1 MTWFS
6 VLPEAASSLAPSVDV
21 LLLTLTGITSLVALC
36 IVVVLTVFTVKY
48 RHASH
53 ADRSRAPPEQ
63 MRRTNRRIELTW
75 MFLPLAIFIA
85 IFAWAAD
92 LYLDHYAVPADAVPV
107 FVVAKQWMWRLQ
119 HSDGRREIN
128 ELHVARGR
136 AVKLIMTSEDVIHS
150 FFVPAFRVKQDVLPG
165 RYTTLWFTATKDGEF
180 HLFCAEYC
188 GTDHARMGGR
198 IVVLEP
204 AEYARWLNTAAPALS
219 MAERGAQLF
228 RQLGCSGCHGA
239 AATVAA
245 PKLEGLY
252 GKPVPLEGGGTVIAD
267 ERYLRDSILLPRKEV
282 AAGYAPI
289 MPSFAGAISED
300 QLLDLIAYITSL
312 ANQEQRQR

>member
-1 MTWFS
+1 
-6 VLPEAASSLAPSVDV
+6 
-21 LLLTLTGITSLVALC
+21 
-36 IVVVLTVFTVKY
+36 
-48 RHASH
+48 
-53 ADRSRAPPEQ
+53 
-63 MRRTNRRIELTW
+63 
-75 MFLPLAIFIA
+75 
-85 IFAWAAD
+85 
-92 LYLDHYAVPADAVPV
+92 V

-119 HSDGRREIN
+119 HPDGRREIN

-204 AEYARWLNTAAPALS
+204 AEYARWLNAATPARS

-228 RQLGCSGCHGA
+228 RQLGCSGCHAA

-282 AAGYAPI
+282 VAGYAPI
-289 MPSFAGAISED
+289 MPSFAGAVSED
-300 QLLDLIAYITSL
+300 QLLDLIAYIKSL

>member
-1 MTWFS
+1 
-6 VLPEAASSLAPSVDV
+6 
-21 LLLTLTGITSLVALC
+21 
-36 IVVVLTVFTVKY
+36 
-48 RHASH
+48 
-53 ADRSRAPPEQ
+53 
-63 MRRTNRRIELTW
+63 
-75 MFLPLAIFIA
+75 
-85 IFAWAAD
+85 
-92 LYLDHYAVPADAVPV
+92 
-107 FVVAKQWMWRLQ
+107 
-119 HSDGRREIN
+119 
-128 ELHVARGR
+128 VARGR